1 MPGGDISPLVLA
13 FEMRHPAT
21 RLSAITRLAIALL
34 CLACTGAFAA
44 ARGVERVDAVRG
56 TAWMDATPGQ
66 QIAPAR
72 APQFLGL
79 LRDGQDADARGE
91 PTRPGLG
98 GPPHSATRFL
108 LAARAVAPTIDALR
122 TAARPPSLNRAPYYA
137 TAPPA
142 LP

>member
-44 ARGVERVDAVRG
+44 ARGAVRVDAASG
-56 TAWMDATPGQ
+56 TAWMAAAPGQ

-72 APQFLGL
+72 TAHFLGL
-79 LRDGQDADARGE
+79 LRDGQRVDGRAD
-91 PTRPGLG
+91 PTRLGPG
-98 GPPHSATRFL
+98 GPPHSAPRFF
-108 LAARAVAPTIDALR
+108 LALGAVAPRDDAWR
-122 TAARPPSLNRAPYYA
+122 TAARPPSLNRAPYDA

>member
-1 MPGGDISPLVLA
+1 
-13 FEMRHPAT
+13 MRHPAT
-21 RLSAITRLAIALL
+21 RRFAIRRFAIALL

-56 TAWMDATPGQ
+56 TAWMDASSGQ

-72 APQFLGL
+72 TAQLLGL
-79 LRDGQDADARGE
+79 LRDGERADARAE
-91 PTRPGLG
+91 QTRLGPG
-98 GPPHSATRFL
+98 GPPHAAPRFL
-108 LAARAVAPTIDALR
+108 LAASTVTPRIAALR
-122 TAARPPSLNRAPYYA
+122 TAARPPSLNSAPYYA

>member
-1 MPGGDISPLVLA
+1 MSGGGVPSSQLDSG
-13 FEMRHPAT
+13 MRHPTT
-21 RLSAITRLAIALL
+21 RRSTITRLAIALL

-56 TAWMDATPGQ
+56 TAWMDAAPGQ

-72 APQFLGL
+72 APQLLGL
-79 LRDGQDADARGE
+79 LRDGQRADTRAE

-98 GPPHSATRFL
+98 GPPHSATGFL
-108 LAARAVAPTIDALR
+108 LAARSVAPSIEALR
-122 TAARPPSLNRAPYYA
+122 TAARSPSLNRAPYYA